1 MRYKKPSALNGVTF
15 LLLLLVGLGVY
26 LLVYLWPV
34 YSASSRVK
42 GILWDHIPA
51 LYKANLRNDD
61 VSHAMIEDMKS
72 SISTELQKAR
82 INDKAAKILIYR
94 SPRRSASRCASR
106 PKRIFRF
113 PIEPSSSSFPRRWFP
128 TPHGSTGSSAN
139 VVQSSG

>member
-94 SPRRSASRCASR
+94 SPKEIGLEVRFKAKAH
-106 PKRIFRF
+106 F
-113 PIEPSSSSFPRRWFP
+113 PIPDRTFEFELSPK
-128 TPHGSTGSSAN
+128 
-139 VVQSSG
+139 VVSDATRIDW